1 MNKVSAYLFGAV
13 VFIITIVVF
22 ILQNDT
28 QVSIQFINWKSSQIS
43 LAVVVLISACIGALI
58 TFLLSGYRAFKTGQ
72 KIKKLIN
79 ANQKYEREIEAL
91 KNKSNPKDQV

>member
-1 MNKVSAYLFGAV
+1 VSAYLLGALA
-13 VFIITIVVF
+13 FIITIVVF

-28 QVSIQFINWKSSQIS
+28 QVSIQFISWKSSQIS

-72 KIKKLIN
+72 LMKKLIN

-91 KNKSNPKDQV
+91 KNKDQVQND